1 MSNQDLYKQAIAE
14 AKSIRETA
22 ITNARLA
29 LEESLTPH
37 LKELLAQKLQ
47 EMEDETA
54 VAPVSEVSPEDEE
67 LGDMSDYFF
76 DIDTPEEELS
86 EAKEDTEEDAE
97 ESDEEE
103 AEEKAEEETEEEIEI
118 EDMTVEDLK
127 NLIRDILSQ
136 EMGQQDLM
144 GDMEADMEQ
153 EPAMDMVGAG
163 DEEIDLDELL
173 AELAE
178 MSTEEDSIEEENPYV
193 EEELDELR
201 KKKATPTLSTAM
213 HKAAQ
218 GKDLK
223 EALSTISTLRKELN
237 EVNLLNAKLLY
248 VNKIFKSTNL
258 DESQKVRIITAFD
271 KAETVKEAKLVY
283 ESVTS
288 SIVTKKSQA
297 PVVKEH
303 KSFASKSIGTAPKK
317 QVISEASE
325 AVKRMQ
331 KLAGIIK

>member
-22 ITNARLA
+22 IANAKLA

-47 EMEDETA
+47 EMEDEPTT
-54 VAPVSEVSPEDEE
+54 PISGELPEEDDEI
-67 LGDMSDYFF
+67 GDMSDYFF
-76 DIDTPEEELS
+76 DIDTPEEDLL
-86 EAKEDTEEDAE
+86 EAKKDEDEEAEEKAE

-103 AEEKAEEETEEEIEI
+103 AEEQEAQEEEEEEIEI

-127 NLIRDILSQ
+127 ALIRDILSQ
-136 EMGQQDLM
+136 EMGQEDAM
-144 GDMEADMEQ
+144 MDMEAGAQE
-153 EPAMDMVGAG
+153 EPAMDMVGTG

-178 MSTEEDSIEEENPYV
+178 MNTEEDSMEEESEKTEMLEKEL
-193 EEELDELR
+193 EEAVITIKNL
-201 KKKATPTLSTAM
+201 KK
-213 HKAAQ
+213 Q
-218 GKDLK
+218 
-223 EALSTISTLRKELN
+223 LN

-248 VNKIFKSTNL
+248 VNKIFKAKNL
-258 DESQKVRIITAFD
+258 DESQKVNIITAFD

-283 ESVTS
+283 ESVISSMTS
-288 SIVTKKSQA
+288 KKA
-297 PVVKEH
+297 RPTVMKEH
-303 KSFASKSIGTAPKK
+303 KSFASKPVGIAPKK